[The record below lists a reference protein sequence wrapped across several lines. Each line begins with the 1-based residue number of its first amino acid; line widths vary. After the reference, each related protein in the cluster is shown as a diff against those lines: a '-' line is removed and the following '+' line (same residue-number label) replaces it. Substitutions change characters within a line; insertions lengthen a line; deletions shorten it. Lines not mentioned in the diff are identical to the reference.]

1 MLDCNIWAGKSV
13 LLFHIIDLY
22 DRFVRIIMGGWK
34 GWGMGVGGWGWDKR
48 WRGFLGMMI

>member
-22 DRFVRIIMGGWK
+22 GKVVRINIGGWK
-34 GWGMGVGGWGWDKR
+34 GWGIGKG
-48 WRGFLGMMI
+48 